1 MKKVILM
8 ITILL
13 TTIMLIGCN
22 NNEEITIKDR
32 EGNEVEIKKDIGRI
46 ISTAPSNTEILIELG
61 LEEKIVA
68 IDKYSPTESLNE
80 EVVLIDFRNP
90 DPEAIIGLN
99 PDIIIASGHNKVG
112 SEDPFSSLKEAGILV
127 VYIPSANSI
136 EGIYEDIKFIAE
148 VTNTKKKG
156 EDIIDNMEIEIEK
169 VKNTA
174 SNIKEK
180 KKVYFEISP
189 APNIY
194 TSGKGTFQNDI
205 IELIG
210 AENIFSSE
218 DGWLLASAESIVEKN
233 PDVIITNV
241 NYSEN
246 PIEDILNRE
255 GFSEVNAIKNNKV
268 FLIDANASSRP
279 SQNVLKAIKEMSLAV
294 YPEYYE

>member
-1 MKKVILM
+1 MKKVLLM
-8 ITILL
+8 ITVLL

-22 NNEEITIKDR
+22 SNEEITIKDR

-46 ISTAPSNTEILIELG
+46 ISTAPSNTEILIALG

-80 EVVLIDFRNP
+80 DVVLIDFRNP

-112 SEDPFSSLKEAGILV
+112 SEDPFSSLKEAGISV

-136 EGIYEDIKFIAE
+136 DGIYEDIKFIAE
-148 VTNTKKKG
+148 VTNTVKKG
-156 EDIIDNMEIEIEK
+156 EDIINNMEIEIEK
-169 VKNTA
+169 VKNIA
-174 SNIKEK
+174 SKIKEK

-194 TSGKGTFQNDI
+194 TSDKGTFQNDI

-233 PDVIITNV
+233 PDIIITNV
-241 NYSEN
+241 NYTEN

-255 GFSEVNAIKNNKV
+255 GFSEINAINNNKV

-279 SQNVLKAIKEMSLAV
+279 SQNVLKAIKEMALAV